1 MFDLTPFSSRRL
13 SLYDP
18 FAALEDWPRRWLG
31 EDERP
36 WQGFRTDIREED
48 DRYILEADL
57 PGCSRQ
63 DVDVVVENDCLTITA
78 HRHET
83 RESSRDS
90 GYLRRE
96 RAWGSFSRSFDLSR
110 VEAEQITAAYN
121 DGVLTL
127 TLPKKEQ
134 QRPAPRKLEIQ

>member
-1 MFDLTPFSSRRL
+1 MFDLTPFSNRRL
-13 SLYDP
+13 SVYDP
-18 FAALEDWPRRWLG
+18 FAELEDWPRAWFG
-31 EDERP
+31 GSQP

-63 DVDVVVENDCLTITA
+63 DVEVTVENDRLTINA
-78 HRHET
+78 QRRQEG
-83 RESSRDS
+83 ESRDQG

-110 VEAEQITAAYN
+110 VDADQITAAYN

-127 TLPKKEQ
+127 TLPKKEE
-134 QRPAPRKLEIQ
+134 QRPAARKLEIR